1 LALRSALHALPGAA
15 AAALYAAAF
24 GMIAGILGCAF
35 AGSLGFGVRT
45 AAIAFLLAVA
55 VLGYARRRAQ
65 RSRRAAFLD
74 RWYHED
80 LAAPSLDEALT
91 YIRFADNK
99 RRNNAKGR
107 R

>member
-1 LALRSALHALPGAA
+1 LRSTLHALPGAA

-24 GMIAGILGCAF
+24 GMIAGIVGCAF

-45 AAIAFLLAVA
+45 AIVAFLLALA
-55 VLGYARRRAQ
+55 VLGYGRWRAHRARRAG
-65 RSRRAAFLD
+65 FLD

-80 LAAPSLDEALT
+80 LSAPSLDEALT
-91 YIRFADNK
+91 YIRFADK

>member
-1 LALRSALHALPGAA
+1 LHALPGAA

-24 GMIAGILGCAF
+24 GMIAGI
-35 AGSLGFGVRT
+35 V
-45 AAIAFLLAVA
+45 AFLLAVA
-55 VLGYARRRAQ
+55 VLAYGRWRAQ
-65 RSRRAAFLD
+65 RLRRAAFLD
-74 RWYHED
+74 RWYHDD
-80 LAAPSLDEALT
+80 LSAPSLDEALT